1 MTASRTV
8 RAMFVLLVVL
18 SSAAWPA
25 WQARA
30 IAPARLGGDART
42 TPARVDSAIELLG
55 YHTSVPPGWT
65 RRAPSSKS
73 RLAQYVVPGAGPSDD
88 AEVVAFFFGA
98 SQGPNV
104 EANLTR
110 WREQFSTPDGSRA
123 PETISRDSSGAFPLT
138 IAEFRG
144 TYRRG
149 VGAGSADSVRTG
161 QTLVATI
168 VETPHGTLFI
178 QLFGPTATV
187 AAHRA
192 EFLRVVKALE

>member
-1 MTASRTV
+1 MI
-8 RAMFVLLVVL
+8 L
-18 SSAAWPA
+18 
-25 WQARA
+25 Q
-30 IAPARLGGDART
+30 ART
-42 TPARVDSAIELLG
+42 TTVLFVIAATAASSPQLRRERGASAPYSPPRPSSVVADSTIELLG
-55 YHTSVPPGWT
+55 YHTTVPATWT
-65 RRAPSSKS
+65 KKTPSSSS
-73 RLAQYVVPGAGPSDD
+73 RLAQFAVHGGNPSDD

-110 WREQFSTPDGSRA
+110 WREQFSNPDGSPV
-123 PETISRDSSGAFPLT
+123 PETIARDSSGVFPLT

-168 VETPHGTLFI
+168 VETPRGTLYI
-178 QLFGPTATV
+178 QFFGPTATV

-192 EFLRVVKALE
+192 EFVRVVKDLK

>member
-1 MTASRTV
+1 MILQSRTTIV
-8 RAMFVLLVVL
+8 LFVAAATAASSPQVSRELGALHAVYATPLRPSVV
-18 SSAAWPA
+18 A
-25 WQARA
+25 
-30 IAPARLGGDART
+30 
-42 TPARVDSAIELLG
+42 DSTIELLG
-55 YHTSVPPGWT
+55 YHTTVPATWT
-65 RRAPSSKS
+65 KKTPSSSS
-73 RLAQYVVPGAGPSDD
+73 RLAQFAVHGANPSDD

-104 EANLTR
+104 DANLTR
-110 WREQFSTPDGSRA
+110 WRQQFSNPDGSPV
-123 PETISRDSSGAFPLT
+123 PETIARDSSGAFPLT

-168 VETPHGTLFI
+168 VETPHGTLYI
-178 QLFGPTATV
+178 QFFGPIATV

-192 EFLRVVKALE
+192 EFVRVVKELK